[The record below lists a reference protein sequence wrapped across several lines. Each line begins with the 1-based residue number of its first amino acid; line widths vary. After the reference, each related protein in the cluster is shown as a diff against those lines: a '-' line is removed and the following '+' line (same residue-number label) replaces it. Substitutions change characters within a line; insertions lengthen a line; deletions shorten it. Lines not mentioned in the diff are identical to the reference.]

1 MCVIDRSSDEDTQVT
16 TARDAQE
23 DPASPDGRRL
33 SDIAYS
39 RILEILFERRLPA
52 GAFVSQSELVSL
64 TGVSV
69 APLRDALRVLEADGI
84 VTIHPR
90 SGIEFV
96 KPGLELTRA
105 TYQFRGIVEAAAV
118 AVYAET
124 ADEAD
129 MAAVERSH
137 RSALEAIEREGLTP
151 DLRDEMEVL
160 EDLLHNAIIASLRN
174 PLIETSYRRIHHYLR
189 ILRLDRK
196 ITAPLALR
204 SIREHLAII
213 EACRRRNAAEAQA
226 ALQTHFANALQ
237 RHMGLY

>member
-1 MCVIDRSSDEDTQVT
+1 MT
-16 TARDAQE
+16 TARDAPE
-23 DPASPDGRRL
+23 DLASPDGRRL
-33 SDIAYS
+33 SDIAYA

-52 GAFVSQSELVSL
+52 GAFVSQSELVTL

-151 DLRDEMEVL
+151 PLRDGLETL
-160 EDLLHNAIIASLRN
+160 EDMLHNAIIASLRN
-174 PLIETSYRRIHHYLR
+174 PLIETSYRRIHNYLR

-196 ITAPLALR
+196 ITPPLALR

-226 ALQTHFANALQ
+226 ALQTHFTNALQ